1 MLDKSAILM
10 YALTQGY
17 VLTCKSDT
25 YPIIFWEGTKM
36 KMKKALTVLLAAAM
50 TMTLLAGCGGNS
62 DSGSDSGSDTGSG
75 TESSTGESSGD
86 VFKIGGI
93 GPVTG
98 GAAVYGEA
106 VKNGSELAVKEINE
120 AGGINGVQVEMNYQ
134 DDEHDAEKAVN
145 AYNTLKD
152 WGMHAL
158 LGTVTSAPCVAVGE
172 VSKDDNIFMLTPSGT
187 AVECVQY
194 DNAFRVCFS
203 DPMQGLESAKYIG
216 EKGLAKKVAAI
227 YDSSDVYSTGIYEAF
242 VKEAENQDFEVVAA
256 EAFTAEAKTDFSV
269 QLQKAKD
276 AGAELVFLPFYYT
289 EASLVLKQAAGMNYS
304 PIFFGCDGMD
314 GILAVEGF
322 DVDLANNL
330 MFMSPFTPTSEDETI
345 QKFVQDYEEAYGST
359 PNQFAADAYDG
370 MYAIKAAMEEKDIT
384 PDMSPSDICDAMK
397 EAMVNI
403 SIDGVTAKGLTWEA
417 SGEPSKEPMVV
428 KIENGDYA
436 VVE

>member
-1 MLDKSAILM
+1 
-10 YALTQGY
+10 
-17 VLTCKSDT
+17 
-25 YPIIFWEGTKM
+25 M
-36 KMKKALTVLLAAAM
+36 KMKKVLSVALAAAM
-50 TMTLLAGCGGNS
+50 TMTLMVGCGS
-62 DSGSDSGSDTGSG
+62 SGSGNESNSESGSS
-75 TESSTGESSGD
+75 D
-86 VFKIGGI
+86 VIKIGGI
-93 GPVTG
+93 GPITG
-98 GAAVYGEA
+98 AAAVYGEA
-106 VKNGSELAVKEINE
+106 VKNGAELAVKEINE
-120 AGGINGVQVEMNYQ
+120 AGGINGYQIEFQYQ

-152 WGMHAL
+152 WGMQAL

-172 VSKDDNIFMLTPSGT
+172 VSHADNMFMLTPSGT

-216 EKGLAKKVAAI
+216 ENGLAKKVAAI

-242 VKEAENQDFEVVAA
+242 VAEAANQDFEVVAA
-256 EAFTAEAKTDFSV
+256 EAFTSESKTDFSV

-322 DVDLANNL
+322 DADLANNL
-330 MFMSPFTPTSEDETI
+330 MFMSPFTPTSDDETI
-345 QKFVQDYEEAYGST
+345 QKFVTDFEEAYGGT

-370 MYAIKAAMEEKDIT
+370 IYAIKAAMEKGDVT
-384 PDMSPSDICDAMK
+384 PDMSASDICDVMKTAMT
-397 EAMVNI
+397 EI
-403 SIDGVTAKGLTWEA
+403 TIDGVTAKGLTWEA
-417 SGEPSKEPMVV
+417 SGEPSKAPMVV
-428 KIENGDYA
+428 KIADGDYA

>member
-1 MLDKSAILM
+1 MRN
-10 YALTQGY
+10 
-17 VLTCKSDT
+17 V
-25 YPIIFWEGTKM
+25 
-36 KMKKALTVLLAAAM
+36 KKWLAVAMVAAM
-50 TMTLLAGCGGNS
+50 TVSMAAGCGSKSEGEKS
-62 DSGSDSGSDTGSG
+62 SGSDS
-75 TESSTGESSGD
+75 E
-86 VFKIGGI
+86 VIKIGAI

-98 GAAVYGEA
+98 AAAVYGQA
-106 VKNGSELAVKEINE
+106 VKNGAELAVEEINA
-120 AGGINGVQVEMNYQ
+120 AGGINGAQVEFKFE

-145 AYNTLKD
+145 AYNNLKD
-152 WGMHAL
+152 WGMQAL

-172 VSKDDNIFMLTPSGT
+172 VANQDNMFLLTPSGI

-216 EKGLAKKVAAI
+216 ENGLASKVAVI

-242 VKEAENQDFEVVAA
+242 VKEAANQDFEVVAA
-256 EAFTAEAKTDFSV
+256 EAFTSESKTDFSV

-276 AGAELVFLPFYYT
+276 SGAELVFLPFYYS
-289 EASLVLKQAAGMNYS
+289 EASLVLKQAAGMNYN

-322 DVDLANNL
+322 DANLANNL
-330 MFMSPFTPTSEDETI
+330 MFLSPFTPTSTDEAI
-345 QKFVQDYEEAYGST
+345 QKFVTAFKDKYGDT

-370 MYAIKAAMEEKDIT
+370 IYAMKAAMEKADVK
-384 PDMSPSDICDAMK
+384 PGMASSDVCDGLK
-397 EAMVNI
+397 SAMVEI
-403 SIDGVTAKGLTWEA
+403 EIDGVTAKGLTWEA

>member
-1 MLDKSAILM
+1 
-10 YALTQGY
+10 
-17 VLTCKSDT
+17 
-25 YPIIFWEGTKM
+25 M
-36 KMKKALTVLLAAAM
+36 KMRKVMSALLVAAM
-50 TMTLLAGCGGNS
+50 TTALMTGCGSGS
-62 DSGSDSGSDTGSG
+62 GSSSSDSGAASDSGSSADSGSDSAEDSGSEEGG
-75 TESSTGESSGD
+75 K
-86 VFKIGGI
+86 FKIGGI

-106 VKNGSELAVKEINE
+106 VKNGAELAVKEINE
-120 AGGINGVQVEMNYQ
+120 AGGIDGVEIDFNYQ
-134 DDEHDAEKAVN
+134 DDEHDPEKAVN

-152 WGMHAL
+152 WGMQAL
-158 LGTVTSAPCVAVGE
+158 LGTVTSAPCVAVSE
-172 VSKDDNIFMLTPSGT
+172 VSQADNIFMLTPSGT

-216 EKGLAKKVAAI
+216 ENGLAKKVAVI

-242 VKEAENQDFEVVAA
+242 AKEAENQDFEIVAA

-276 AGAELVFLPFYYT
+276 GGADLVFLPFYYT
-289 EASLVLKQAAGMNYS
+289 EASLVLKQAAGMNFT

-322 DVDLANNL
+322 DVELANNL
-330 MFMSPFTPTSEDETI
+330 MFMSPFTPTSEDEAI
-345 QKFVQDYEEAYGST
+345 QKFVKDYDAAYGGT

-370 MYAIKAAMEEKDIT
+370 IYAIKAAIEEGGVT
-384 PDMSPSDICDAMK
+384 PDMSPSDVCDAMK
-397 EAMVNI
+397 AAMVEI

>member
-1 MLDKSAILM
+1 
-10 YALTQGY
+10 
-17 VLTCKSDT
+17 
-25 YPIIFWEGTKM
+25 M
-36 KMKKALTVLLAAAM
+36 KMKKVLSVALVAAM
-50 TMTLLAGCGGNS
+50 TMTLFAGCGSKGG
-62 DSGSDSGSDTGSG
+62 DDQGSDS
-75 TESSTGESSGD
+75 E
-86 VFKIGGI
+86 VIKIGGI

-106 VKNGSELAVKEINE
+106 VKNGAELAVKEIN
-120 AGGINGVQVEMNYQ
+120 ADGGIGGVQIEFQYQ

-152 WGMHAL
+152 WGMQAL

-172 VSKDDNIFMLTPSGT
+172 VSQADNIFMLTPSGT

-216 EKGLAKKVAAI
+216 ENGLAEKVAVI
-227 YDSSDVYSTGIYEAF
+227 YDNSDVYSTGICEAF
-242 VKEAENQDFEVVAA
+242 VKEAENQSFEVV
-256 EAFTAEAKTDFSV
+256 EKQAFNSDNKTDFSV

-276 AGAELVFLPFYYT
+276 AGAELVFLPFYYS

-322 DVDLANNL
+322 DVNLANNL
-330 MFMSPFTPTSEDETI
+330 MFLSPFTPTSTDEAI
-345 QKFVQDYEEAYGST
+345 QKFVTDYKDAYGST

-370 MYAIKAAMEEKDIT
+370 IYAIKAAMEKGEVT
-384 PDMSPSDICDAMK
+384 ADMSASDICDILKTTMT
-397 EAMVNI
+397 EI

-428 KIENGDYA
+428 KIADGDYA

>member
-1 MLDKSAILM
+1 MRN
-10 YALTQGY
+10 
-17 VLTCKSDT
+17 V
-25 YPIIFWEGTKM
+25 
-36 KMKKALTVLLAAAM
+36 KKWLAVAMVAAM
-50 TMTLLAGCGGNS
+50 TVSMAAGCGSKSEGEKS
-62 DSGSDSGSDTGSG
+62 SGSDS
-75 TESSTGESSGD
+75 E
-86 VFKIGGI
+86 VIKIGAI

-98 GAAVYGEA
+98 AAAVYGQA
-106 VKNGSELAVKEINE
+106 VKNGAELAVEEINA
-120 AGGINGVQVEMNYQ
+120 AGGINGAQVEFKFE

-145 AYNTLKD
+145 AYNNLKD
-152 WGMHAL
+152 WGMQAL

-172 VSKDDNIFMLTPSGT
+172 VANQDNMFLLTPSGT

-216 EKGLAKKVAAI
+216 ENGLASKVAVI

-242 VKEAENQDFEVVAA
+242 VKEAANQDFEVVAA
-256 EAFTAEAKTDFSV
+256 EAFTSESKTDFSV

-276 AGAELVFLPFYYT
+276 SGAELVFLPFYYS
-289 EASLVLKQAAGMNYS
+289 EASLVLKQAAGMNYK

-322 DVDLANNL
+322 DANLANNL
-330 MFMSPFTPTSEDETI
+330 MFLSPFTPTSTDEAI
-345 QKFVQDYEEAYGST
+345 QKFVTAFKDKYGDT

-370 MYAIKAAMEEKDIT
+370 IYAMKAAMEKADVK
-384 PDMSPSDICDAMK
+384 PGMASSDVCDGLK
-397 EAMVNI
+397 SAMVEI
-403 SIDGVTAKGLTWEA
+403 EIDGVTAKGLTWEA